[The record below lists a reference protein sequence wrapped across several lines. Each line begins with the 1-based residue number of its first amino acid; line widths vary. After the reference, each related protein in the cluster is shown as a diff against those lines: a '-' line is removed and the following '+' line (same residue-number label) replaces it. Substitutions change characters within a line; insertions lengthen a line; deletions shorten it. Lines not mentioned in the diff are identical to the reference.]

1 MSDPNTR
8 TPEMLDEA
16 TKAIRD
22 ATTPAGPPDELMAA
36 TVAAMKTRLA
46 SPSPASELAYRQ
58 RRRLMRYIG
67 YGTATI
73 FAVTFGT
80 VGVFWFAGPSASA
93 KVQKAMNEAAK
104 AKSVRVV
111 QKVGDTV
118 QYTDYYQGN
127 MFRMEVPGKSV
138 EIIDLKARKGI
149 ELDLVAKT
157 AHPFDLTEEYE
168 SAVALDLA
176 AAKDL
181 LGVLRGLKDAEV
193 KETKGEKVG
202 DRATKVYT
210 ISYPGDGKLAPMN
223 ATVWVDE
230 KTGFP
235 VRLQHHDHP
244 QGDSIVEFDS
254 WNEEFPAKLFD
265 LKVPAGY
272 REVKE

>member
-1 MSDPNTR
+1 MSDANTR
-8 TPEMLDEA
+8 TPEILDEA
-16 TKAIRD
+16 TKVLRD
-22 ATTPAGPPDELMAA
+22 APTPAGPPDELVVA
-36 TVAAMKTRLA
+36 TVAAMKSRLA
-46 SPSPASELAYRQ
+46 SPSPASELAYPQ
-58 RRRLMRYIG
+58 RRRLMHYLG

-73 FAVTFGT
+73 FAATFAA

-93 KVQKAMNEAAK
+93 EVRKAMNEAAK

-118 QYTDYYQGN
+118 QYTNYYQGN
-127 MFRMEVPGKSV
+127 VFRMEVPDKSV

-157 AHPFDLTEEYE
+157 ARPFNLTEEYE
-168 SAVALDLA
+168 RTAALDFA
-176 AAKDL
+176 AAKDFL
-181 LGVLRGLKDAEV
+181 SVVRGMKDAEI
-193 KETKGEKVG
+193 KETKNEKVG
-202 DRATKVYT
+202 DRATKVYA
-210 ISYPGDGKLAPMN
+210 ISYPGDGEIAPMK
-223 ATVWVDE
+223 ATLWVDE

-244 QGDSIVEFDS
+244 QGDSILEFDS

-265 LKVPAGY
+265 MKVPAGY